1 LILPILSALKFPQNA
16 RKTIQV
22 YLDCAIV
29 VTLYN
34 LYKREIIGFCS
45 ITICGIII
53 TNDFMQNRMST
64 MEKIFETKNVKQT
77 EKLGASL
84 GNLLSEGD
92 FLALTG
98 DLGAGKTAFTR
109 GIARVLGIKDSV
121 TSPTFTIIN
130 EYHDP
135 VAFAHMDAY
144 RLKSLE
150 ELQNIGFDDYLQGFI
165 VVMEWAD
172 KVKEMLPTDV
182 LWIDFTVLEDGRRR
196 IRFTS
201 DSPHYDEMIGEL
213 SI

>member
-1 LILPILSALKFPQNA
+1 ME
-16 RKTIQV
+16 
-22 YLDCAIV
+22 IV
-29 VTLYN
+29 
-34 LYKREIIGFCS
+34 
-45 ITICGIII
+45 
-53 TNDFMQNRMST
+53 
-64 MEKIFETKNVKQT
+64 FETQNVEQT
-77 EKLGASL
+77 EKLGTSL
-84 GNLLSEGD
+84 GKFLSEGD

-109 GIARVLGIKDSV
+109 GIARGLGIKDPI

-130 EYHDP
+130 EYHES
-135 VAFAHMDAY
+135 VVLAHMDAY

-172 KVKEMLPTDV
+172 KVKAMLPDDV
-182 LWIDFTVLEDGRRR
+182 LWIDFTVMEDSQRQ

-201 DSPHYDEMIGEL
+201 SSPHYDKMIREL